1 MEGMDLEAVKVEVRK
16 NMALLNVAELTT
28 LASELSVTVA
38 PAKMGKLSGI
48 FNVVSMHLMAQ
59 DDEEDDGRAVYE
71 HASSI
76 LNHLLG
82 ARKPEGDVKPK
93 EVNVD
98 QTADTS
104 SSSVSVATEVV
115 TTVVPADGSGG
126 LRSSAPVAQNNG
138 ALSNSSRGSGAT
150 PVPYQRL
157 RDFKITGGSVGGED
171 NRIDLTSVVF
181 QMEEGRQAG
190 YSEREVRSGVIKA
203 MKAGTFT
210 QRYFQRN
217 IDTLTGED
225 FKAMLE
231 ELYEKKE
238 SSDLLDEM
246 AECVQGPKQKEKQYI
261 VQMFELRDHIMEVTQ
276 SEEEPLAEAFVQKK
290 MIRAISVGLRRDTV
304 RLEMKRVLKDPKI
317 SDRNVM
323 KELNE
328 IVAREEE
335 NRRKMERGVE
345 MPT

>member
-76 LNHLLG
+76 LNRLLG

-93 EVNVD
+93 EVIAD
-98 QTADTS
+98 QTADAS
-104 SSSVSVATEVV
+104 SSSVSVATEAV

-138 ALSNSSRGSGAT
+138 ASSNSSRGLSSGAI

-181 QMEEGRQAG
+181 QVEEGRQAG
-190 YSEREVRSGVIKA
+190 YSER
-203 MKAGTFT
+203 
-210 QRYFQRN
+210 
-217 IDTLTGED
+217 
-225 FKAMLE
+225 
-231 ELYEKKE
+231 
-238 SSDLLDEM
+238 
-246 AECVQGPKQKEKQYI
+246 
-261 VQMFELRDHIMEVTQ
+261 
-276 SEEEPLAEAFVQKK
+276 
-290 MIRAISVGLRRDTV
+290 
-304 RLEMKRVLKDPKI
+304 
-317 SDRNVM
+317 
-323 KELNE
+323 
-328 IVAREEE
+328 
-335 NRRKMERGVE
+335 
-345 MPT
+345 